1 MAYLP
6 TFDPTDVATKGDV
19 AGVHSEIDRL
29 RGDMHRLRDELRS
42 EMDAF
47 RTELRG
53 EMVGLRDEMSGRFE
67 ALGHRLD
74 RLFLTLVAGL
84 FVIVAAMA
92 GLVGLP

>member
-1 MAYLP
+1 
-6 TFDPTDVATKGDV
+6 
-19 AGVHSEIDRL
+19 
-29 RGDMHRLRDELRS
+29 
-42 EMDAF
+42 
-47 RTELRG
+47 
-53 EMVGLRDEMSGRFE
+53 MVGLRDEMSGRLE

>member
-6 TFDPTDVATKGDV
+6 TFVPTDVATKGDV

-42 EMDAF
+42 EIDAF

-53 EMVGLRDEMSGRFE
+53 EMVGLRDEMSGRLE

>member
-1 MAYLP
+1 MSLVCTP
-6 TFDPTDVATKGDV
+6 RSTGF
-19 AGVHSEIDRL
+19 
-29 RGDMHRLRDELRS
+29 RGDMYRLRDELRS
-42 EMDAF
+42 EIDAF

-53 EMVGLRDEMSGRFE
+53 EMVGLRDEMSGRLE